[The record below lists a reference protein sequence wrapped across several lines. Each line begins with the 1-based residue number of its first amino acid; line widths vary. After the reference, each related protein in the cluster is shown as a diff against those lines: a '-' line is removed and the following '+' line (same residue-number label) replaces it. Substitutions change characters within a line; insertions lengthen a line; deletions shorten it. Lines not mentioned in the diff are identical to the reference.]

1 MMPARPTG
9 TVTFL
14 FTDMAGST
22 RLWDLH
28 PLEMATAQVAH
39 DRRLRRAVED
49 HGGYVFS
56 SAGDGIGAAFGTPGA
71 ALSAALDAQT
81 GMAGIE
87 AGGEPIRV
95 RMGIH
100 TGIAEERDGD
110 YFGTAV
116 NRAAR
121 IMAVAHGGQVVVS
134 GASAELLGAATPAGV
149 VLRDLGAHRLRDLSE
164 PEHLL
169 QVEYP
174 GLEESFPP
182 LRTVDAY
189 PNNLPV
195 QLTSFIGRE
204 DDLAAVIRQGT
215 ERRLV
220 TLIGVGGCGKTR
232 LAIQAAAEML
242 HVFPHGVWLVDFA
255 PLKDPELVVRSIA
268 HPLGLADRPD
278 RRLLEDLV
286 AHLRERRSLILL
298 DNCEHLVQHIAD
310 VTARLLADTPDL
322 HILATSR
329 EMLGVPG
336 EFPFQVR
343 SLATPPPH
351 GNGDGDPMAY
361 EATRLFVDR
370 AEMARPGFRP
380 ESADATAVAQI
391 CRRLDGIPLAI
402 ELAAARLRVLSPEQ
416 IAARLDDAFRL
427 LTGGA
432 RTALPRQQT
441 LQAAIDWSH
450 DLLSLR
456 EKVLFRRLS
465 AFAGGFD
472 LAAAEAVCGFD
483 PLTTGD
489 ILDGLAAL
497 EAKSLLQA
505 ETGPDEVRYR
515 QLETLRQYA
524 GAKLSESGESDAVR
538 RRHAEHFALLAARA
552 EQEAR
557 GPGELALIRRL
568 DDATDN
574 IRAALGWALD
584 GGDVDLGAR
593 MAGSLYRYWIV
604 SDWTEEGLRWLERG
618 LRAHTRGD
626 RTRAMALLG
635 AGSLASQV
643 GRFDRAGVL
652 LDQAIDLAERLGAS
666 DLLSAAYNNRGN
678 VAAVEGDHAGALAYF
693 REGLERERRRGE
705 VRGQIIALQNVAWI
719 LGEEDSNQALD
730 LARQAVELARG
741 AGSEYLVAESVAA
754 LAWQLRSRGDLDEAE
769 ALVPEVRGI
778 EKRAGYSPGRADHL
792 AARITLDRGLPEMAA
807 PLLATA
813 IASFRSQP
821 GHDKMVLP
829 AVDLIVSWAQLSM
842 HLGEHEAAARLLG
855 AVDAI
860 LHRHSAEI
868 PERRHDRTG
877 IRNAISATLGAE
889 RVERL
894 AGEGARWSLTEA
906 LEEVSRLGRPW
917 LGR

>member
-1 MMPARPTG
+1 MPARPTG

-22 RLWDLH
+22 RLWDLR
-28 PLEMATAQVAH
+28 PLEMAPAQVTH
-39 DRRLRRAVED
+39 DHRLRQAVDE
-49 HGGYVFS
+49 HEGYVFS
-56 SAGDGIGAAFGTPGA
+56 SGGDGIGAAFGSPGA
-71 ALSAALDAQT
+71 ALSAALEAQT
-81 GMAGIE
+81 GLAGIE
-87 AGGEPIRV
+87 VGGEPLRV

-134 GASAELLGAATPAGV
+134 GASAELLAGAIPTGV
-149 VLRDLGAHRLRDLSE
+149 ALRDLGAHRLRDLSE
-164 PEHLL
+164 PEHLF
-169 QVEYP
+169 QVEHP

-204 DDLAAVIRQGT
+204 DDLTAVIRQAT

-242 HVFPHGVWLVDFA
+242 HVFPDGVWLVDFG
-255 PLKDPELVVRSIA
+255 PLTDPDLVVRSIA
-268 HPLGLADRPD
+268 HPLGLGDRPD
-278 RRLLEDLV
+278 RRLVEDLV
-286 AHLRERRSLILL
+286 AHLRARRSLILL
-298 DNCEHLVQHIAD
+298 DNCEHLVEHIAD
-310 VTARLLADTPDL
+310 VTAQLLADAPDL
-322 HILATSR
+322 HVMATSR

-336 EFPFQVR
+336 EYPFQVR
-343 SLATPPPH
+343 SLTTPPPEV
-351 GNGDGDPMAY
+351 DGDPMAY
-361 EATRLFVDR
+361 AATRLFLDR
-370 AEMARPGFRP
+370 AETARPGFRP
-380 ESADATAVAQI
+380 QAADTTAVAQI
-391 CRRLDGIPLAI
+391 CRRLDGIPLGI

-416 IAARLDDAFRL
+416 IASRLDDAFRL

-450 DLLSLR
+450 DLLSEP

-465 AFAGGFD
+465 VLAGGFD

-483 PLTTGD
+483 PLPAGG
-489 ILDGLAAL
+489 ILDGLAGL
-497 EAKSLLQA
+497 EGKSLLQA

-515 QLETLRQYA
+515 QLEILRQYA
-524 GAKLSESGESDAVR
+524 RVKLSGAGESDAVR

-557 GPGELALIRRL
+557 GPGELELIRRI
-568 DDATDN
+568 DDETDN

-584 GGDVDLGAR
+584 GGDVELGAR

-604 SDWTEEGLRWLERG
+604 SDWTEEGLRWLERSVQV
-618 LRAHTRGD
+618 HTRGD

-635 AGSLASQV
+635 AGTLASQV
-643 GRFDRAGVL
+643 AQFDRSRIL
-652 LDQAIDLAERLGAS
+652 LDQAIDLAERVGAA
-666 DLLSAAYNNRGN
+666 DVLSAAYNNRGN
-678 VAAVEGDHAGALAYF
+678 VAAIEGDRAEALAYF
-693 REGLERERRRGE
+693 RKGLERERSRGE
-705 VRGQIIALQNVAWI
+705 IRGQIVALENVATM
-719 LGEEDSNQALD
+719 LPEEEEDQAVELT
-730 LARQAVELARG
+730 RQAVELARI
-741 AGSEYLVAESVAA
+741 ARSEYLVAESATS
-754 LAWQLRSRGDLDEAE
+754 LAWLLRRRGELDEAE
-769 ALVPEVRGI
+769 QLVAEVEAI

-792 AARITLDRGLPEMAA
+792 AARITLDRGFPRMAA
-807 PLLATA
+807 PLLAAA
-813 IASFRSQP
+813 IASFRSQQ
-821 GHDKMVLP
+821 GHDTMVLGV
-829 AVDLIVSWAQLSM
+829 VDLLVSWAQLST
-842 HLGEHEAAARLLG
+842 HLGEPVPAARLLG

-860 LHRHSAEI
+860 LDRHSVEI
-868 PERRHDRTG
+868 PRRKDELHE
-877 IRNAISATLGAE
+877 IRHATIAAIGE
-889 RVERL
+889 GEYERL
-894 AGEGARWSLTEA
+894 TREGAAWSVVEA
-906 LEEVSRLGRPW
+906 LEEVTRLSAPW
-917 LGR
+917 LDA